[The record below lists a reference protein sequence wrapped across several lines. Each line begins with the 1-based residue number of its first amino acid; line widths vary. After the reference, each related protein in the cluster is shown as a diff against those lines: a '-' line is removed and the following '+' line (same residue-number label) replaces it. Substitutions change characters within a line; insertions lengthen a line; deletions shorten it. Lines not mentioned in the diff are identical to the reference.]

1 VAQLAT
7 PAGVDTPMYM
17 LLNLAIGGGMAGPPD
32 ATTPFPS
39 SFDIDW
45 VAAYSLPGNAP
56 CAPKHTAAEIDA
68 CLPQ

>member
-56 CAPKHTAAEIDA
+56 CAPKHTATEIDA